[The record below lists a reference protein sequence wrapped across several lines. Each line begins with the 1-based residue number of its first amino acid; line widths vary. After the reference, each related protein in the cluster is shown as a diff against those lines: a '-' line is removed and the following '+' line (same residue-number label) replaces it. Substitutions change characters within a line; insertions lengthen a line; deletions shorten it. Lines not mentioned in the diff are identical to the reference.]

1 MRALTCLACLLLA
14 ATAHAAP
21 VYKWKDANGVTQY
34 SQSPPAG
41 KAFET
46 RQQAREPGSSAPAAP
61 GTAAESA
68 QCTTA
73 RANLVLL
80 AGTGPLMQDT
90 DGDGKPD
97 APLPEADR
105 ANQRSLAETAVKA
118 WCPAATG

>member
-34 SQSPPAG
+34 SETPPSG

-46 RQQAREPGSSAPAAP
+46 RQQARDPASAAPTTATSAPV
-61 GTAAESA
+61 SA

-73 RANLVLL
+73 RTNQTLL
-80 AGTGPLMQDT
+80 AGSGPLMQDT
-90 DGDGKPD
+90 DGDGTPD

-105 ANQRSLAETAVKA
+105 ASQRALAEAAVKT
-118 WCPAATG
+118 WCPAAAG